1 MVDSL
6 AFWLTQHADLAP
18 LWIFFLL
25 LLTGFSIPISEDVMV
40 IVSGVLAGS
49 VLPEQKELLF
59 LAAFFGAYFS
69 DWIAYWMGRLLG
81 NHLAR
86 TKWFSSTL
94 SFERRAVVE
103 KFFARHGFFTLFFGR
118 FIPFGVRNSIFMAA
132 GAIKMHFGRFIVG
145 DGLSCLLFSLIVF
158 SLAVRCGENSA
169 SLHAFVSSIG
179 YIAAFLAVIGV
190 IGLLIW
196 KRHVRGVSR
205 RDVS

>member
-1 MVDSL
+1 MIDSL

-18 LWIFFLL
+18 LWIFSLL

-69 DWIAYWMGRLLG
+69 DCIAYWMGRLLG
-81 NHLAR
+81 NRLCR
-86 TKWFSSTL
+86 TKWFSGAL
-94 SFERRAVVE
+94 SLERRCAVE
-103 KFFARHGFFTLFFGR
+103 RFFQRHGFFTLFFGR

-132 GAIKMHFGRFIVG
+132 GAIKMHFGRFILG
-145 DGLSCLLFSLIVF
+145 DGLSCLIFSLIVF
-158 SLAVRCGENSA
+158 SLAFRCGENYA
-169 SLHAFVSSIG
+169 TLHTCISSIG
-179 YIAAFLAVIGV
+179 YIAAFLAIVGV
-190 IGLLIW
+190 TGLILW
-196 KRHVRGVSR
+196 KRHVKGESR